1 MSGSSDPVREAGLK
15 LSDMGCGAVEGIEP
29 VEYDYVA
36 DGGDRMTRIRLEV
49 VNTAKQSYDY
59 ANDCNFDSQ
68 LPCPGHKMTEIRK
81 RRCTW

>member
-36 DGGDRMTRIRLEV
+36 DGGDRTTRIRLEV
-49 VNTAKQSYDY
+49 VNTAK
-59 ANDCNFDSQ
+59 
-68 LPCPGHKMTEIRK
+68 
-81 RRCTW
+81 